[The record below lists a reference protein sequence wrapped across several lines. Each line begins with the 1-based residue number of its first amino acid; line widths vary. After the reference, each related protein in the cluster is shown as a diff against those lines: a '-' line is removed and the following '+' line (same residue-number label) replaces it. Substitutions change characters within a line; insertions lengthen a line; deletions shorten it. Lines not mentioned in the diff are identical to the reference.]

1 MDLDLI
7 PSSTEEP
14 KKPDVEKAK
23 DEIEKLKA
31 DSLGLQN
38 TRFESDTRL
47 RDLLAKIFTMIIA
60 FWLLGV
66 ILILVG
72 NNCNHYNLSENVLI
86 ALLVTSTA
94 NVIGMMAIILKNL
107 FPSFEKE
114 KPQVIKPKA
123 PLKKPKKAPADNS

>member
-7 PSSTEEP
+7 PPSTEEP

-31 DSLGLQN
+31 DSIGLQN

-47 RDLLAKIFTMIIA
+47 RDILAKIFTMIIA
-60 FWLLGV
+60 LWLLGV

-72 NNCNHYNLSENVLI
+72 NNCNHYELSENVLI

-107 FPSFEKE
+107 FPSFETE
-114 KPQVIKPKA
+114 KP
-123 PLKKPKKAPADNS
+123 PLKKTKTPVKKLKK